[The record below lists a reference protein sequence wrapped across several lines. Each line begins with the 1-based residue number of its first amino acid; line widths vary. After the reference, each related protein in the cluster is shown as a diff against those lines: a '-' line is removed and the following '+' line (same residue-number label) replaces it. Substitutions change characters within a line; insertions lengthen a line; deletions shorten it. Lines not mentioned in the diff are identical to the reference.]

1 MSYIRATD
9 IVVDFPIYGG
19 SNRSLK
25 KVIMRTATGGIL
37 AQDSQDKVIVRALDN
52 ISFEFTEGDR
62 VGLLG
67 HNGAGKS
74 TLLRLLAGIY
84 EPSQGQIEVHGSIS
98 SMLNITLGM
107 DYEATGMENIYLRG
121 HIMGIPP
128 KKMRLLIDEIAEFTE
143 LGDYLHLPLRTY
155 SSGMAMRLAF
165 AVSTTVE
172 ADIILMD
179 EWLSVGDVNFVEKA
193 KIRMNDMVSNSRL
206 IVLASHDRSLIESQ
220 CNKIYQLEHGKLT
233 LLDKKTA

>member
-9 IVVDFPIYGG
+9 IIVEFPIYGG

-25 KVIMRTATGGIL
+25 KIIMRTATGGIL
-37 AQDSQDKVIVRALDN
+37 AHDSQDRVTVRALDN

-62 VGLLG
+62 IGLLG

-84 EPSQGQIEVHGSIS
+84 EPSQGHIEIHGSIS
-98 SMLNITLGM
+98 SMLNISLGM
-107 DYEATGMENIYLRG
+107 DPEATGIENIYLRG
-121 HIMGIPP
+121 HVMGIPP
-128 KKMRLLIDEIAEFTE
+128 KKMRSMIDEISEFTE
-143 LGDYLHLPLRTY
+143 LGDFLHLPLKTY

-165 AVSTTVE
+165 AVSTAVD

-179 EWLSVGDVNFVEKA
+179 EWLSVGDVDFVEKA
-193 KIRMNDMVSNSRL
+193 KIRLDNMMSNSKI
-206 IVLASHDRSLIESQ
+206 IVLASHDHALIESQ
-220 CNKIYQLEHGKLT
+220 CNKIFQLEHGKLT
-233 LLDKKTA
+233 PVS

>member
-1 MSYIRATD
+1 MSYIRASNV
-9 IVVDFPIYGG
+9 IVEFPVYGG

-37 AQDSQDKVIVRALDN
+37 AHDSHDKVTVRALDD

-62 VGLLG
+62 IGLLG

-84 EPSQGQIEVHGSIS
+84 EPSQGHIEIQGSIS
-98 SMLNITLGM
+98 SMLNISLGM
-107 DYEATGMENIYLRG
+107 DYEATGIENIYLRG
-121 HIMGIPP
+121 HFMGIPP
-128 KKMRLLIDEIAEFTE
+128 KKMHLLIDEISEFTE
-143 LGDYLHLPLRTY
+143 LGDYLHLPMRTY

-165 AVSTTVE
+165 AVSTSVD

-193 KIRMNDMVSNSRL
+193 KIRMDNMVGKSKI
-206 IVLASHDRSLIESQ
+206 IVLASHNRALIESQ
-220 CNKIYQLEHGKLT
+220 CNKIYQLEHGKLMF
-233 LLDKKTA
+233 LE

>member
-1 MSYIRATD
+1 MSYIHATD
-9 IVVDFPIYGG
+9 IVVEFPIYGG

-25 KVIMRTATGGIL
+25 KIIMRTATGGIL
-37 AQDSQDKVIVRALDN
+37 AHDSKDRVTVRALDN
-52 ISFEFTEGDR
+52 ISFDFKEGDR

-74 TLLRLLAGIY
+74 TMLRLLAGIY
-84 EPSQGQIEVHGSIS
+84 EPSQGYIEIRGSIS
-98 SMLNITLGM
+98 SMLNISLGM
-107 DYEATGMENIYLRG
+107 DYEATGMENIFLRG
-121 HIMGIPP
+121 HIMGVPP
-128 KKMRLLIDEIAEFTE
+128 KKMRLLIDEIADFTE

-179 EWLSVGDVNFVEKA
+179 EWLSVGDADFVGKA
-193 KIRMNDMVSNSRL
+193 KVRLDKLVSKSKL
-206 IVLASHDRSLIESQ
+206 LVLASHSRSLIESQ
-220 CNKIYQLEHGKLT
+220 CNKIYQLEHGKLS
-233 LLDKKTA
+233 LLDEKTS